1 MPLNDLTDMT
11 NAITAGTQDEKIA
24 FAELIVQAQQFL
36 DNQNAT
42 IAAAADAASMVIA
55 NDWWDTTIQP
65 TLLWDNT
72 QSLTDQ
78 RANILIDYNNVKLL
92 LDTETDP
99 FRIRVINTK
108 LEQANTK
115 FKQIKEAIV

>member
-1 MPLNDLTDMT
+1 MT